1 MKLIQYIKLILLI
14 LIPITLLILPA
25 NFFDNGKSVCLSVML
40 FDIECYGFGIT
51 RAIMHLIHFDLEEAL
66 YFNSLSFIVLP
77 ILIYT
82 WQDILRGIIKR
93 LKLKERFIEISK
105 HK

>member
-40 FDIECYGFGIT
+40 LDIECYGCGIT
-51 RAIMHLIHFDLEEAL
+51 RAIMHLIHFDFEEAL
-66 YFNSLSFIVLP
+66 YYNTLSFVVLP
-77 ILIYT
+77 LLIYV
-82 WQDILRGIIKR
+82 WQDLLRKTITQLKEKSFEIN
-93 LKLKERFIEISK
+93 KLK
-105 HK
+105 

>member
-25 NFFDNGKSVCLSVML
+25 NFFDDGKSVCLSVML
-40 FDIECYGFGIT
+40 LDIECYGCGIT

-66 YFNSLSFIVLP
+66 YYNTLSFIVLP
-77 ILIYT
+77 LLIFT
-82 WQDILRGIIKR
+82 WQDLLRGTIKR
-93 LKLKERFIEISK
+93 LKLMEKFMKINK

>member
-40 FDIECYGFGIT
+40 LDIECYGCGIT
-51 RAIMHLIHFDLEEAL
+51 RAIMHLLHFDLEEAF
-66 YFNSLSFIVLP
+66 YYNILSFIVLP
-77 ILIYT
+77 ILIYS
-82 WQDILRGIIKR
+82 WQDLLRGTIKR
-93 LKLKERFIEISK
+93 LKLMEKFM
-105 HK
+105 

>member
-1 MKLIQYIKLILLI
+1 MKTTEYIKLILLI

-40 FDIECYGFGIT
+40 LDIECYGCGIT

-66 YFNSLSFIVLP
+66 YYNSLSFIVLP

-82 WQDILRGIIKR
+82 WQDLLRGTIKR
-93 LKLKERFIEISK
+93 LKLKEKFIEISK

>member
-1 MKLIQYIKLILLI
+1 MKFIQYIKLILLI

-25 NFFDNGKSVCLSVML
+25 NFFDNGKSVCLSVVL
-40 FDIECYGFGIT
+40 LDIECYGCGIT

-66 YFNSLSFIVLP
+66 YYNTLSFIVLP
-77 ILIYT
+77 LLIYV
-82 WQDILRGIIKR
+82 WQGLLRETIKR
-93 LKLKERFIEISK
+93 LKLKEKFIEINK

>member
-40 FDIECYGFGIT
+40 LDIECYGCGIT
-51 RAIMHLIHFDLEEAL
+51 RAIMHLIHFDLEEAF
-66 YFNSLSFIVLP
+66 YYNSLSFIVLP

-82 WQDILRGIIKR
+82 WLDLLRGTIKR
-93 LKLKERFIEISK
+93 LKLKERFI
-105 HK
+105 

>member
-14 LIPITLLILPA
+14 LIPITLLSLPA

-40 FDIECYGFGIT
+40 LDIECYGCGIT

-66 YFNSLSFIVLP
+66 YYNSLSFIVLP

-82 WQDILRGIIKR
+82 WQDLLRRTIKR

>member
-25 NFFDNGKSVCLSVML
+25 NFFDDGKSVCLSVML
-40 FDIECYGFGIT
+40 LDIECYGCGIT

-66 YFNSLSFIVLP
+66 YYNILSFIVLP

-82 WQDILRGIIKR
+82 WQDLLKGTIKR
-93 LKLKERFIEISK
+93 LKLKR
-105 HK
+105 

>member
-1 MKLIQYIKLILLI
+1 MRLIQYIKLILLI

-40 FDIECYGFGIT
+40 LDIECYGCGIT

-66 YFNSLSFIVLP
+66 YYNALSFIVLP
-77 ILIYT
+77 LLIYV
-82 WQDILRGIIKR
+82 WQGLLRGTIKR
-93 LKLKERFIEISK
+93 LKLKEKFV
-105 HK
+105 

>member
-14 LIPITLLILPA
+14 LIPITLLILPV
-25 NFFDNGKSVCLSVML
+25 NFFYNGKSVCLSVML
-40 FDIECYGFGIT
+40 LDIECYGCGIT

-66 YFNSLSFIVLP
+66 YYNSLSFIVLP

-82 WQDILRGIIKR
+82 WQDLLRGTIKR
-93 LKLKERFIEISK
+93 LKLMEKFM
-105 HK
+105 

>member
-40 FDIECYGFGIT
+40 LDIECYGCGIT

-66 YFNSLSFIVLP
+66 YYNSLSFIVLP

-82 WQDILRGIIKR
+82 WQDLLRRTIKR

>member
-40 FDIECYGFGIT
+40 LDIECYGCGIT

-66 YFNSLSFIVLP
+66 YYNTLSFIVLP

-82 WQDILRGIIKR
+82 WQDLLTGTIKR
-93 LKLKERFIEISK
+93 LKLKEKFIEISK

>member
-40 FDIECYGFGIT
+40 LDIECYGCGIT

-66 YFNSLSFIVLP
+66 YYNSLSFIVLP

-82 WQDILRGIIKR
+82 WQDLLRRTIKR

-105 HK
+105 H